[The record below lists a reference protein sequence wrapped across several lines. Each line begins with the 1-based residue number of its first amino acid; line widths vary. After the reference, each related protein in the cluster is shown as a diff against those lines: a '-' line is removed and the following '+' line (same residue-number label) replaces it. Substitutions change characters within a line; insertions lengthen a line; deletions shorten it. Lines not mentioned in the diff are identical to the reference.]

1 MSKEKSTAKAV
12 IKNNEQYVVRKR
24 QLVKLAKNDE
34 LKDIR
39 LEENY
44 MDEVLKHNWLIDSY
58 IAKFGFVSEDAP
70 ENTLKAYKEAIKK
83 NYPIVIPVQV
93 LDDGEVVCFSH
104 KCISTLT
111 KSSGYITKMNI
122 NEVKELSINGTDEKI
137 PTLDEALD
145 CIKGKVP
152 VIIDISNDGNIGK
165 FEQKVADSLEQ
176 YIEKYKLFDSV
187 AIMSLNPYTLEW
199 FLTQAPWL
207 PRILRSGKF
216 KVKMFGSI
224 KAKKL
229 TKLKLYKI
237 ALPDYVC
244 YNAKDL
250 PCKYIKKVKPV
261 GVIAYNVKSQNE
273 YMEVAKYCDNIIFDG
288 FEPSI

>member
-12 IKNNEQYVVRKR
+12 IKNNEQFVVRKK
-24 QLVKLAKNDE
+24 QLVNLAKNDE
-34 LKDIR
+34 LKDVR

-44 MDEVLKHNWLIDSY
+44 MEEVLKHNWLIDTY
-58 IAKFGFVSEDAP
+58 IAKNGFTTEEIP
-70 ENTLKAYKEAIKK
+70 ENTLKAYANAIEK
-83 NYPIVIPVQV
+83 NYAVVIPVQM
-93 LDDGEVVCFSH
+93 LDDGEVVCFSN
-104 KCISTLT
+104 KCLSSVT
-111 KSSGYITKMNI
+111 KESGYITKLTT
-122 NEVKELSINGTDEKI
+122 EELKELKIGESEETI
-137 PTLDEALD
+137 PTLEEALD
-145 CIKGKVP
+145 FIKGQVP
-152 VIIDISNDGNIGK
+152 VIVDISNDGNIGK
-165 FEQKVADSLEQ
+165 FEQKVTDVLDA

-237 ALPDYVC
+237 ALPDYIC

-261 GVIAYNVKSQNE
+261 GVIAYNVRSQNE